1 MTPTTWLAIKN
12 LGDTSDFFGHVC
24 VMNTGDDSRYRTTWT
39 SSDVCVSLGAIHD
52 RRHRRSFLETTR
64 VARVGR
70 ASSGVD
76 RVGHVKFLVRRTRA
90 SRRRRRRRRRDHRV
104 NETMSATNALTG
116 VASPPPPPPSSST
129 TLVHNAR
136 ARANNDD
143 RARTLDALLDGVPHG
158 DARDRNDSV
167 DDDAIRLNLRYYEDD
182 GVVNDTRV
190 LLFPCSSCKHK
201 LEASAFERDRK
212 TCRECLRR
220 RRLRN
225 QRKSR
230 KTFKQRVLL
239 LQENRNNNSRAST
252 A

>member
-1 MTPTTWLAIKN
+1 M
-12 LGDTSDFFGHVC
+12 
-24 VMNTGDDSRYRTTWT
+24 
-39 SSDVCVSLGAIHD
+39 
-52 RRHRRSFLETTR
+52 
-64 VARVGR
+64 
-70 ASSGVD
+70 
-76 RVGHVKFLVRRTRA
+76 
-90 SRRRRRRRRRDHRV
+90 

-116 VASPPPPPPSSST
+116 VASTPPPPPSST

-201 LEASAFERDRK
+201 LEESAFERDRK

-230 KTFKQRVLL
+230 KLLIQRLL
-239 LQENRNNNSRAST
+239 VALDERSAKAHASST
-252 A
+252 